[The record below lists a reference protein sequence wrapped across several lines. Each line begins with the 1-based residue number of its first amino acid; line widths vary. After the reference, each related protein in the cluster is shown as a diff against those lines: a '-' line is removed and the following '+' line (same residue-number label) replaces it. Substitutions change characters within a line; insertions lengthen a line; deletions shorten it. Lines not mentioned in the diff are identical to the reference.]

1 MIIWEAPK
9 SNDRCFCDR
18 HPREEKAMVLWSVA
32 ECSGAAMSPGISG
45 QPPEAG
51 RSKERF
57 SREIQFCGA
66 LTSAQWYSSQMS
78 DLQKCER
85 INSCYF

>member
-32 ECSGAAMSPGISG
+32 ECSDAAMSPGISG

-51 RSKERF
+51 RSKERILPRDSVLWCLDF
-57 SREIQFCGA
+57 SPVVLI
-66 LTSAQWYSSQMS
+66 S
-78 DLQKCER
+78 DV
-85 INSCYF
+85 